1 MARRRSRR
9 KKRSR
14 ARIPSLRLP
23 RVRLSELE
31 QSQLD
36 AIGLSLVGAA
46 VFFSLVFYFRWD
58 GGEVGSALTGVLRFL
73 LGKVAY
79 VVPIVLLGAGA
90 ALMLRPALPEPVRPR
105 AGASLLL
112 LALTLGFAAGS
123 FGLGPDEPARHG
135 YFHASY
141 FNDHGGLV
149 GEALYF
155 AASTLF
161 QRA

>member
-1 MARRRSRR
+1 YFGWEGG
-9 KKRSR
+9 K
-14 ARIPSLRLP
+14 
-23 RVRLSELE
+23 VGG
-31 QSQLD
+31 
-36 AIGLSLVGAA
+36 GLA
-46 VFFSLVFYFRWD
+46 D
-58 GGEVGSALTGVLRFL
+58 VLRFL

-79 VVPIVLLGAGA
+79 LVPLVLLGAGS
-90 ALMLRPALPEPVRPR
+90 ALMLRPALPERVRPR
-105 AGASLLL
+105 AGATLLL

-123 FGLGPDEPARHG
+123 FGLGPELPARHG

-161 QRA
+161 QRAGAHLAFCFMLLSGALLVTGASITGLVRLAADAARGATARGRGLGRAFADER